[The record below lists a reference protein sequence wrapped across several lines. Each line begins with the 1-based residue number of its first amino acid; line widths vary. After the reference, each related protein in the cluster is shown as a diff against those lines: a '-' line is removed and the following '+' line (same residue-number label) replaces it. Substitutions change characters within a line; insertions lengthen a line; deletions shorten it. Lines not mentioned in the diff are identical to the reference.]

1 MSSDFRPQVLDQ
13 RPASYLYQDNHRI
26 SEDINESEKTL
37 DGNNVLKSSHSPQE
51 TVAHNHTEYEYD
63 DLDADYDEEIEK
75 TSTSYHKRDER
86 EKNIYKALIKDQKH
100 FEYLLHSRIT
110 KERNEGILNFKDTFP
125 KDPAVQRS
133 WVKKIFD
140 AILDLDS
147 IIDKKTKYHNNSSQA
162 ARRIRDG
169 YYPDLEIEKTAWKLM
184 LNARDAQLGVRLI
197 EKYHGVKIEDPVRNG
212 TGIFETWA
220 DRMNAIINTLRVSK
234 AACKQLMDPHYLDR
248 LVECPNAE
256 RQMKKNNKRINTERD
271 IQNQLGRK
279 LLDLKVIPLADVEK
293 EVLKLQSIKKAHRSA
308 APPRT
313 PRIKKEILSDDS
325 SVLSLREGS
334 PLITCKKNS
343 NSRKRKKTR
352 QEKKSTRQGDQKTP
366 EFSLDNC
373 EKAFPSN
380 PQEVSI
386 MKRQRTD
393 GTLHSSNVQ
402 TTDQSTNI
410 KIASTDNL
418 LSSDGICVYEKFDPN
433 NFSIPI
439 INPYVPPDS
448 KSGRKYQD
456 TDRFETNRTYAF
468 QMDPDINVFNPIS
481 TYESDQLGILAQ
493 NPQPTIMTDPKS
505 SRIYSEMI
513 CGLLSIDTHIA
524 ILFSLKELR
533 LYAHAYNS
541 MFVSY
546 PWTHPELGSKIAK
559 GCCVY
564 DEFTGQSYHIC
575 HYFPNLSRIALLRGD
590 IDVNFSIIPGTEY
603 EHLFSTNGNEH
614 MDQALGII
622 ENPCGLSLLSSSNMI
637 KKDIY

>member
-13 RPASYLYQDNHRI
+13 IPASYLYQDNHRT
-26 SEDINESEKTL
+26 SDDTNESENNL
-37 DGNNVLKSSHSPQE
+37 DGNNILKSSHSPQE
-51 TVAHNHTEYEYD
+51 AVAYNHAEYEYD

-75 TSTSYHKRDER
+75 TSTSYHNRDER
-86 EKNIYKALIKDQKH
+86 EKKIYKALIKDQKH
-100 FEYLLHSRIT
+100 FEYFLHSRIT

-169 YYPDLEIEKTAWKLM
+169 YYPDIEIEKTAWKLM

-212 TGIFETWA
+212 TG
-220 DRMNAIINTLRVSK
+220 
-234 AACKQLMDPHYLDR
+234 
-248 LVECPNAE
+248 
-256 RQMKKNNKRINTERD
+256 MKKNNKRINTERD

-293 EVLKLQSIKKAHRSA
+293 EVLKLQSIKEAHRSA

-325 SVLSLREGS
+325 SMLSLHEGS

-366 EFSLDNC
+366 EFFLDNC

-380 PQEVSI
+380 SQEVSI

-393 GTLHSSNVQ
+393 GTLHRSNVQ

-418 LSSDGICVYEKFDPN
+418 ISSDGICVYEKFDPN

-456 TDRFETNRTYAF
+456 TDRFETNRGYAF
-468 QMDPDINVFNPIS
+468 QLDPDINVFNTIS
-481 TYESDQLGILAQ
+481 TYEPDQLGILAQ
-493 NPQPTIMTDPKS
+493 SPQPTIMTDPKS
-505 SRIYSEMI
+505 SRIYSEII
-513 CGLLSIDTHIA
+513 CGLLSIDTNHA
-524 ILFSLKELR
+524 MLFSLKDLR

>member
-13 RPASYLYQDNHRI
+13 RPASYLYQDNHRT
-26 SEDINESEKTL
+26 SDDINESEKNL
-37 DGNNVLKSSHSPQE
+37 DGNNILKSSHSPQE
-51 TVAHNHTEYEYD
+51 TVAYNHAEYEYD
-63 DLDADYDEEIEK
+63 DLDAEYDEEIEK

-169 YYPDLEIEKTAWKLM
+169 YYPDIEIEKTAWKLM

-197 EKYHGVKIEDPVRNG
+197 EKYHGVKIEEPVRNG
-212 TGIFETWA
+212 TGVFETWA

-248 LVECPNAE
+248 L
-256 RQMKKNNKRINTERD
+256 MKKNNKRINTERD

-293 EVLKLQSIKKAHRSA
+293 EVLKLQSIKEAHRSA

-334 PLITCKKNS
+334 PLITRKKNS

-380 PQEVSI
+380 PHEVSI

-456 TDRFETNRTYAF
+456 TDRFESNRTYAF
-468 QMDPDINVFNPIS
+468 QLDPDINVFNPIS
-481 TYESDQLGILAQ
+481 TYEPDQLGILAQ

-524 ILFSLKELR
+524 MLFSLKELR